1 MKHLQTV
8 KEASANSGVSRDTIY
23 RLIHTD
29 ETFPKL
35 KVGSF
40 YKVNYPLFAEYLNR
54 KTEKGETL

>member
-23 RLIHTD
+23 RLIHTH

-40 YKVNYPLFAEYLNR
+40 YKVNYPLFTEYLNR